1 MISGSSPPLTS
12 LPLITSNVSE
22 KLILFGKLNSTVL
35 GVVLLLNLIC
45 LPILNPPV
53 APVPVPEFV
62 KNVFVKVAFKL
73 STATVSVA
81 VTGVGLN
88 ANDP

>member
-1 MISGSSPPLTS
+1 
-12 LPLITSNVSE
+12 
-22 KLILFGKLNSTVL
+22 
-35 GVVLLLNLIC
+35 
-45 LPILNPPV
+45 
-53 APVPVPEFV
+53 VPVPESV